1 MPVDQFEDDFENFDI
16 EDFDEE
22 FEEDFEEAVE
32 GEYQITNNEYQD
44 FDSVEN
50 IPVVEF
56 TGEKADKNKKAK
68 EETPTEDKGKDKEKK
83 DK

>member
-56 TGEKADKNKKAK
+56 TGEKPA
-68 EETPTEDKGKDKEKK
+68 KK
-83 DK
+83 DDEEEQSEKSDEEE